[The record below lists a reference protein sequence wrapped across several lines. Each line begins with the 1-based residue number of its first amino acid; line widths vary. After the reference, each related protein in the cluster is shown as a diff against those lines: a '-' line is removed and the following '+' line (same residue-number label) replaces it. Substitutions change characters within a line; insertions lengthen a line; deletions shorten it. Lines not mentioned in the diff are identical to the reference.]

1 MTTSLDLE
9 IKRAFDE
16 LVAAA
21 PPPPRFDATPAAE
34 GAHRRNDSRRRPM
47 AIAAAVITVF
57 GGVAALGALGERPTT
72 SEPAPVD
79 PSRSTSVATSPTNE
93 AQADIAVTP
102 DTAPSVLVEPSDPIG
117 VDYEVVATPA
127 LPATTQPVDTDVDAF
142 DGVYFAFLHEGPLP
156 QPSQSLRFDVVQIFS
171 GQDCLDRFGSG
182 AESVCIPFGI
192 DLDAPTAQV
201 DIDVVAVPVT
211 VRNASSDLSYRISGV
226 ELRSLFTGNPPAAT
240 SPDGFAFSSGFGFL
254 LTYDNGT
261 IVSIDQP
268 G

>member
-21 PPPPRFDATPAAE
+21 PPPPRFDVTPPE
-34 GAHRRNDSRRRPM
+34 SAHRRNDSSRRLM

-57 GGVAALGALGERPTT
+57 GGVAALATLGDRPTT
-72 SEPAPVD
+72 SEPALVD
-79 PSRSTSVATSPTNE
+79 PPRSTSVATSPTNE

-102 DTAPSVLVEPSDPIG
+102 DTGPSVLVEPSDPIG
-117 VDYEVVATPA
+117 ADYEVVATPA

-156 QPSQSLRFDVVQIFS
+156 QPPQSLRFDVVQIFS
-171 GQDCLDRFGSG
+171 GQDCADRFGSG
-182 AESVCIPFGI
+182 AESVCTPFGI
-192 DLDAPTAQV
+192 DLDAPTARV
-201 DIDVVAVPVT
+201 DIDVADVPIT
-211 VRNASSDLSYRISGV
+211 VRDANSDPSYRISGV

-268 G
+268 A

>member
-21 PPPPRFDATPAAE
+21 PPPPRFGATPAE
-34 GAHRRNDSRRRPM
+34 SAHRRNDSSRRLM

-57 GGVAALGALGERPTT
+57 GGVAALGALGDRPTT
-72 SEPAPVD
+72 SEPAPID
-79 PSRSTSVATSPTNE
+79 LPQSTSGATSPTNE

-102 DTAPSVLVEPSDPIG
+102 DTRPSVLVERSELAG
-117 VDYEVVATPA
+117 ADYEVVATPA
-127 LPATTQPVDTDVDAF
+127 LPAATQPVDTDIDAF

-171 GQDCLDRFGSG
+171 GQDCLDRFGSE
-182 AESVCIPFGI
+182 ADAVCTPIGI
-192 DLDAPTAQV
+192 DIDAPTAQV
-201 DIDVVAVPVT
+201 DIDVIDVPVS
-211 VRNASSDLSYRISGV
+211 VRDANSDLNYRISGV
-226 ELRSLFTGNPPAAT
+226 ELRSLFSGNPPAAT
-240 SPDGFAFSSGFGFL
+240 APAGFAFSSGFGFL

-268 G
+268 A